1 LISMEIIGHLHQ
13 LFADVRKPSCNPVLR
28 FCGLV
33 LCDLSTRLIKAQ
45 LVAIERPPSGG
56 LFVWR
61 WQVSCERLATH
72 PVLDRRCASAEQGH
86 DLQVL
91 F

>member
-1 LISMEIIGHLHQ
+1 MMGRAGFTKNSSNIKVDGI
-13 LFADVRKPSCNPVLR
+13 PSPDQR
-28 FCGLV
+28 Y
-33 LCDLSTRLIKAQ
+33 R
-45 LVAIERPPSGG
+45 ERPPSGG
-56 LFVWR
+56 LFVWY